1 MKISNKD
8 VDDVLAKVR
17 QQLQDD
23 KTLSVSLRTTIELLI
38 ALIQILTGRLGTDS
52 ANSSKPPS
60 QDPNRAKK
68 SRRKGERKPGSQPGR
83 IGKTLQPLE
92 DPDVI
97 RAVKLDAA
105 HCRRAAS
112 SGWALR

>member
-60 QDPNRAKK
+60 QDSPTGPARHFNRW
-68 SRRKGERKPGSQPGR
+68 R
-83 IGKTLQPLE
+83 I
-92 DPDVI
+92 
-97 RAVKLDAA
+97 RM
-105 HCRRAAS
+105 
-112 SGWALR
+112 

>member
-60 QDPNRAKK
+60 QDPNRP
-68 SRRKGERKPGSQPGR
+68 RKPAAKASASLVGSPTGPARHFNRWR
-83 IGKTLQPLE
+83 I
-92 DPDVI
+92 
-97 RAVKLDAA
+97 RM
-105 HCRRAAS
+105 
-112 SGWALR
+112 